1 MHCPSTVENTCYTLL
16 NDMPLL
22 FVCLLSGKPLSATT
36 ADRGFLYLTVQSN
49 KEDFGNINME
59 KTMVDNTN
67 HEALLKVKSSSSAA
81 NLAAAIANNVYAGQT
96 VTLRAIGA
104 AAVNQSM
111 KAIAIAQS
119 YVGPRG
125 MILSCRPGFTTV
137 TMDDGDISAM
147 IFLILVN

>member
-1 MHCPSTVENTCYTLL
+1 
-16 NDMPLL
+16 
-22 FVCLLSGKPLSATT
+22 
-36 ADRGFLYLTVQSN
+36 
-49 KEDFGNINME
+49 
-59 KTMVDNTN
+59 MVDNTN

-81 NLAAAIANNVYAGQT
+81 NLAAALANNVYAGQT

-111 KAIAIAQS
+111 KAVAIAQS